1 MIKSSLAIKGARFEA
16 SPEMLLSGRGAS
28 GESKMHRSMLFEER
42 GGAESYTIRSS
53 SPSPSVASLI
63 SSAQQE
69 MNKHQQQVVVDA
81 DRALSFRHQQNYTQ
95 NQNVQ
100 NNYFMGGNAATASA
114 MKPNPANLS
123 LVNSNATANLCH
135 TAGQNAVAEE
145 MRRQTR
151 IQNGGNGPVPSD
163 DASIASG
170 STRSMSLSA
179 QQGQTRPGNPTSDNA
194 KHTTNGI
201 QKQQI
206 ARYWAAPID
215 QQNGDDVVVIHVC
228 DENRQISKDFC
239 CKRNILVAHMKYFE
253 KFLKENEAGYDDI
266 DISVHCD
273 VEIFEW
279 LMTYIHEPE
288 KPPVLEKAIV
298 VSILISSDFLQM
310 DALVEHCL
318 VHISN
323 TLNETIRLPIDLSC
337 ISDKIVNRLAA
348 LTSPKTLA
356 HTKDRKDKILNKLY
370 KRRVELDFS
379 RKSGARGGVRT
390 IAASLT
396 CCRYCGIVYLDNCVS
411 FLHCNDSPLAIDYR
425 GKLTKRHNAIPAWSL
440 TTYLKNLHV
449 SGMNWDC
456 IYWHVWASCQVYK
469 VSDFMVSAI
478 EIDRYTVEPDGLYF
492 SAPNI
497 SSTGSLGVEL
507 GVTQTSTLTNS
518 VAESTKTESPSNDK
532 DGMLPFS
539 LGAGDALSGTK
550 PTYKLTVSA
559 FEQKSNSNI
568 TYSLN
573 PSRPPEILPM
583 QNYELIVSQAKFIS
597 SPTNKAL
604 IQKQA
609 AQMLQTST
617 VANDFK
623 PFDFQRALFC
633 DLDAGLSL
641 GGFEEHNRGR
651 SRSPTDKGRKGK
663 LAEKGGALITS
674 KSQTRGLGVP
684 EKATNKERKDKKDVA
699 DATDSNDP
707 GSSVER
713 DKRDASHDANSG
725 TDDEKKGGGRDADTR
740 RSRSM
745 GAPNIQNSATLNF
758 KGKSDARKGSASGTG
773 EKPSAGAMRRVV
785 NNPGENAYRAMTIS
799 SPSVARQITMFKTV
813 PPEVIRRVHMSKGS
827 VKGVWLQPHPLQ
839 LHPVAY
845 ADSLNIA
852 KDAVSTSEQKKFEW
866 QMDLLREYDERKNSK
881 IESFLVGNRNIME
894 SNARSA
900 NVIHAVN
907 ALKFNTTQ
915 TSATKLNG
923 KDVYYRDKAR
933 QPLY

>member
-1 MIKSSLAIKGARFEA
+1 MLKSNLAIKGARFEA
-16 SPEMLLSGRGAS
+16 RTDGEMMMSGRGAS
-28 GESKMHRSMLFEER
+28 SESKMHRMLFEER
-42 GGAESYTIRSS
+42 GGTESFAVRSS

-63 SSAQQE
+63 SSAHNE
-69 MNKHQQQVVVDA
+69 MSKHQQYSNDPLS
-81 DRALSFRHQQNYTQ
+81 RAPALQQQYQ
-95 NQNVQ
+95 HNQNVLNGNGNASKTNQ
-100 NNYFMGGNAATASA
+100 NNQIGGSPNHIGTSAGTA
-114 MKPNPANLS
+114 
-123 LVNSNATANLCH
+123 
-135 TAGQNAVAEE
+135 AVAEE

-151 IQNGGNGPVPSD
+151 MQN
-163 DASIASG
+163 SG
-170 STRSMSLSA
+170 SSA
-179 QQGQTRPGNPTSDNA
+179 TMQNDDVSVASSGTLVTQQTLQRPGNTQNPVKASTSTSTSA
-194 KHTTNGI
+194 GKP
-201 QKQQI
+201 QI
-206 ARYWAAPID
+206 ARYWTAPMD
-215 QQNGDDVVVIHVC
+215 QQNTDDIVVIHVC
-228 DENRQISKDFC
+228 DENRQVSKDFC

-288 KPPVLEKAIV
+288 KPPNLEKAIV

-348 LTSPKTLA
+348 LTNPKTLA

-411 FLHCNDSPLAIDYR
+411 YLHCNASPLAIDYH

-440 TTYLKNLHV
+440 TSYLKNLHV

-456 IYWHVWASCQVYK
+456 IYWHVWASCQVFR
-469 VSDFMVSAI
+469 VADFMVSAI
-478 EIDRYTVEPDGLYF
+478 EVDRYTIEPDGLLF

-497 SSTGSLGVEL
+497 SSGGGVGALVDITATE
-507 GVTQTSTLTNS
+507 STLTS
-518 VAESTKTESPSNDK
+518 GTTEITKTESPSKEK
-532 DGMLPFS
+532 DGVLPFS
-539 LGAGDALSGTK
+539 LGAGDAMTGALA
-550 PTYKLTVSA
+550 TYKLTVSS
-559 FEQKSNSNI
+559 FEQKGNSNI

-573 PSRPPEILPM
+573 PSRPTEILPL
-583 QNYELIVSQAKFIS
+583 QNYELIASQAKFIV
-597 SPTNKAL
+597 SPINKAL

-609 AQMLQTST
+609 TQMLQAS
-617 VANDFK
+617 ALSNDFK
-623 PFDFQRALFC
+623 PYNFQYALFS
-633 DLDAGLSL
+633 DLDAGLISD
-641 GGFEEHNRGR
+641 FEERTRGR
-651 SRSPTDKGRKGK
+651 SRSPNDKGRKGK
-663 LAEKGGALITS
+663 VAEKGGNLLTS
-674 KSQTRGLGVP
+674 KSQTRGIGVP
-684 EKATNKERKDKKDVA
+684 DKDGAKTKSKKDKGVKDLV
-699 DATDSNDP
+699 DATDSADP
-707 GSSVER
+707 GSSLER
-713 DKRDASHDANSG
+713 DKRGVSQDQDSG
-725 TDDEKKGGGRDADTR
+725 TDDDGKKGGGRDGETR

-745 GAPNIQNSATLNF
+745 GPVAQNSSALNL
-758 KGKSDARKGSASGTG
+758 KGKSDARKGSTVG
-773 EKPSAGAMRRVV
+773 EKHNTGIMRRFV
-785 NNPGENAYRAMTIS
+785 NNPGDDGYRAMTNG
-799 SPSVARQITMFKTV
+799 SPTVARQITMFKTV
-813 PPEVIRRVHMSKGS
+813 PPEVIRRVHISKGS

-845 ADSLNIA
+845 ADALNVA
-852 KDAVSTSEQKKFEW
+852 KDAGHLSDQKRFEW
-866 QMDLLREYDERKNSK
+866 QMDLLREYDERKNGK
-881 IESFLVGNRNIME
+881 IEAFLVGNRNVME

-900 NVIHAVN
+900 NVTHAVN
-907 ALKFNTTQ
+907 ALKSQNTTL

-923 KDVYYRDKAR
+923 KDTYYRDKAR